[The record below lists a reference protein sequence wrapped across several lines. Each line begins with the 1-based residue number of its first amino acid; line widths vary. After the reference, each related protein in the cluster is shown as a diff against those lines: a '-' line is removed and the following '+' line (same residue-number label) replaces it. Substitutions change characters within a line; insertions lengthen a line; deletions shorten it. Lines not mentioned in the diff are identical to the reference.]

1 MEKEQKAKYD
11 MDLRK
16 KLEKK
21 QFNTDLNKEEYE
33 ELNSLLKEQKLTKAD
48 FLRKSMNI
56 LKERNDNMYSINKS
70 YTVLKTNALKEKGVV
85 FQTNSYDE
93 AKKVLNYF
101 NENNVKH
108 GYANDVYEI
117 VEHLDTNK
125 IIDIILK

>member
-1 MEKEQKAKYD
+1 MEKEQKSKYD

-33 ELNSLLKEQKLTKAD
+33 ELNSLLKEKKLTKAD
-48 FLRKSMNI
+48 FLRKSMKI
-56 LKERNDNMYSINKS
+56 LKERNDNMYSISKS

-101 NENNVKH
+101 NEYKVKH

-125 IIDIILK
+125 IINNILK